1 MHLRNGLGAHHQKK
15 DSCHFEQF
23 FLRKEGMRLTYLL
36 LFAPHAA
43 AVAHRRYTR
52 VGAEGVPLQDAL
64 APVPLSLD
72 ALTNATTASAAGA
85 SPSAADVHQPFTAM
99 LFKVRASL
107 ANVTHDVET
116 VEQSARSGTAHS
128 AALQEHMQSALHEIE
143 QGIGS
148 LRRVRGDVAASGK
161 LLPAV
166 KTQVMWDL
174 DKMTEDVQRLHA
186 SGLAPAGR
194 AALLKALQ
202 LRFAV
207 LLSPSFWRSPIRRSL
222 ISG

>member
-1 MHLRNGLGAHHQKK
+1 MW
-15 DSCHFEQF
+15 SFVV
-23 FLRKEGMRLTYLL
+23 LL
-36 LFAPHAA
+36 APHATA
-43 AVAHRRYTR
+43 MAHRRYTR
-52 VGAEGVPLQDAL
+52 LGVGAEGVPLQGAL
-64 APVPLSLD
+64 APVPLALD
-72 ALTNATTASAAGA
+72 ALMNATVAAAAGA
-85 SPSAADVHQPFTAM
+85 TPSAADAHQPFTAV

-107 ANVTHDVET
+107 TNVTHDVET
-116 VEQSARSGTAHS
+116 VEQSADSDAAHS
-128 AALQEHMQSALHEIE
+128 ATLQEHMQLALHEIE

-148 LRRVRGDVAASGK
+148 LRRVRGDVAASAK

-166 KTQVMWDL
+166 KTQVLWDL

-186 SGLAPAGR
+186 SGLAPGGR

>member
-1 MHLRNGLGAHHQKK
+1 M
-15 DSCHFEQF
+15 
-23 FLRKEGMRLTYLL
+23 LL
-36 LFAPHAA
+36 PAPQ
-43 AVAHRRYTR
+43 AVAHLRYTR
-52 VGAEGVPLQDAL
+52 VGAEGVLPLQGAL
-64 APVPLSLD
+64 APVPLALD
-72 ALTNATTASAAGA
+72 TLTNATVASAGGVV
-85 SPSAADVHQPFTAM
+85 PSAADVHQPFTAV

-107 ANVTHDVET
+107 TNVTHDVET
-116 VEQSARSGTAHS
+116 VEQSAPSGEAHS
-128 AALQEHMQSALHEIE
+128 ATLQEHMQIALREIE

-148 LRRVRGDVAASGK
+148 LRRVRGDVAASEK

-166 KTQVMWDL
+166 KTQVLWDL

-186 SGLAPAGR
+186 SGLAPGGR